1 MNDFAEKSLQRQLQ
15 FIAASCAAYDVGQE
29 HESLRVAV
37 ALRVIFH
44 DTGSSTSIL
53 KQLGVKE
60 SIQLLSIAPEIVV
73 QVPAD
78 ATFAVAYPVIFG
90 DFIRPNLEANRAN
103 DLLDVSQWLEQRVML
118 NKGMWLTRND
128 IILKAANEDGGAHV
142 DPQPSNKTQ
151 AMKTPWLIREVEQAG
166 QKKQEPLTDNHFPI
180 LRAMGHEVLSSPELM
195 TLLK

>member
-1 MNDFAEKSLQRQLQ
+1 MNEHVKKGLQRQLQ
-15 FIAASCAAYDVGQE
+15 FIATSCAAYDAGQE

-60 SIQLLSIAPEIVV
+60 SIQLLSIAPDIVV

-78 ATFAVAYPVIFG
+78 ATFAMAYPIIFG

-103 DLLDVSQWLEQRVML
+103 DLLGVSQWLEQRVMF
-118 NKGMWLTRND
+118 NKGVWLTRND

-151 AMKTPWLIREVEQAG
+151 AMKTPWLIRDVEEEG
-166 QKKQEPLTDNHFPI
+166 KRRQEPITDNHFPI
-180 LRAMGHEVLSSPELM
+180 LRAMGHEVLNSPELKS
-195 TLLK
+195 LAK

>member
-1 MNDFAEKSLQRQLQ
+1 MNEYVKKSLQRQMQ
-15 FIAASCAAYDVGQE
+15 FIATSCAAFDAGQE
-29 HESLRVAV
+29 NESLRIAV

-53 KQLGVKE
+53 KQLGIKE
-60 SIQLLSIAPEIVV
+60 TVYLLSIAPEIADR
-73 QVPAD
+73 VPAE
-78 ATFAVAYPVIFG
+78 ATFAMAYPVIFG
-90 DFIRPNLEANRAN
+90 SFIRPNLEANRAN
-103 DLLDVSQWLEQRVML
+103 DLLVVAQWLDQRVML
-118 NKGMWLTRND
+118 NKGIWFSRND
-128 IILKAANEDGGAHV
+128 IILKAANEDGGAHL

-151 AMKTPWLIREVEQAG
+151 AMKTPWLIREVEEAG